1 MNRYG
6 LMAVAATV
14 ACTTLAITG
23 CKTLDTVLDKADS
36 AIRIAKSGT
45 VQGVKDIVESD
56 DPKAALKQTADELGD
71 YYADNPE
78 AAIADIRR
86 AKRELEDLMAFLS
99 GLVGKEWGRDEVRVP
114 SRTQYVKYTQ
124 NYQSR
129 AVVDFDAGL
138 VTVETLDEKAT
149 DASLKNAIVT
159 TLLTPDDPRAVD
171 LFSDKPIELS
181 SRQEPYLLNLVLDH
195 KGKVIDSPKVAEAF
209 ADHLIATAKQARS
222 LDVGSETKQATFV
235 KIAMVSNFENRQAEK
250 YRDLVTRFARANHVS
265 PSLVYAV
272 IRTESNFN
280 PYAVSHVPAY
290 GLMQLVP
297 TSGGRDAY
305 RSVTGRN
312 EAPSKEYLFDAKNN
326 IELGTAYLKLL
337 NTEYLDM
344 IQDSVSREYCM
355 ISAYNTGAGNVLK
368 TFARD
373 RVEAVNAIN
382 SRSPAAVYD
391 KLRKELPY
399 EETRVY
405 LAKVVGFR
413 KQFIELEE

>member
-1 MNRYG
+1 MYKFV
-6 LMAVAATV
+6 LMLLVAA
-14 ACTTLAITG
+14 ALSLSA
-23 CKTLDTVLDKADS
+23 CKTLDKMLDTADS

-45 VQGVKDIVESD
+45 VQGIQRIAESD
-56 DPKAALKQTADELGD
+56 DPEAALKQTADELGD
-71 YYADNPE
+71 YYAENPE

-114 SRTQYVKYTQ
+114 TRTQYVKYTQ

-129 AVVDFDAGL
+129 AVVDFDAGT
-138 VTVETLDEKAT
+138 VTVETLDESAPDT
-149 DASLKNAIVT
+149 SLKNAIVT

-171 LFSDKPIELS
+171 LFSDRPIELTS
-181 SRQEPYLLNLVLDH
+181 AQDPYLKNLVLDH
-195 KGKVIDSPKVAEAF
+195 EGRAIDSPARAEAF
-209 ADHLIATAKQARS
+209 ADYLIGQRKQRRE
-222 LDVGSETKQATFV
+222 LDVSGETKVATFV

-250 YRDLVTRFARANHVS
+250 YRPLVERYARTYGIS

-272 IRTESNFN
+272 IRAESNFN

-305 RSVTGRN
+305 RRVSGRD
-312 EAPSKEYLFDAKNN
+312 EAPSKEYLFEAGNN
-326 IELGTAYLKLL
+326 IQLGTAYLQLL

-344 IQDSVSREYCM
+344 IQDEVSREYCM

-368 TFARD
+368 TFSRD
-373 RVEAVNAIN
+373 RIEAVNAIN
-382 SRSPAAVYD
+382 SRTPAAVYE
-391 KLRKELPY
+391 KLRADLPY
-399 EETRVY
+399 EETRSY

-413 KQFIELEE
+413 KQFVSLEK

>member
-6 LMAVAATV
+6 LLAVAAMV
-14 ACTTLAITG
+14 CTALAIAG
-23 CKTLDTVLDKADS
+23 CKTLDKVLDTADS
-36 AIRIAKSGT
+36 AVRIAKSGT
-45 VQGVKDIVESD
+45 VQGVQKIVESD
-56 DPKAALKQTADELGD
+56 DPKAALKQTADDLGD

-86 AKRELEDLMAFLS
+86 AKRELEDLMAFLA

-171 LFSDKPIELS
+171 LFSDKPVELTS
-181 SRQEPYLLNLVLDH
+181 EHEPYLLNLVLDH
-195 KGKVIDSPKVAEAF
+195 RGRVVDSPAVAEAF
-209 ADHLIATAKQARS
+209 ADHLIAERKQAR
-222 LDVGSETKQATFV
+222 DVEVGAESKRASFV
-235 KIAMVSNFENRQAEK
+235 KISMVSNFESKQAEK
-250 YRDLVTRFARANHVS
+250 YRALVTRFARANNVS

-272 IRTESNFN
+272 IRAESNFN

-305 RSVTGRN
+305 RRVSGRD

-344 IQDSVSREYCM
+344 VQDAVSREYCM
-355 ISAYNTGAGNVLK
+355 ISAYNTGPGNVLK

-399 EETRVY
+399 EETRLY

-413 KQFIELEE
+413 KQFVELEK